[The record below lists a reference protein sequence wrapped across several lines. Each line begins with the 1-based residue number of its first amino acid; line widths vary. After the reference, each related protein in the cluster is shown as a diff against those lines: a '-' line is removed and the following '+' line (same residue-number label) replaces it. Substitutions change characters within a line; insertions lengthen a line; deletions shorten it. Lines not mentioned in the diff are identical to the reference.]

1 MTLHKKPAVYIITV
15 FIFFIMHIALF
26 AEKPKD
32 AKHAFS
38 YRGMRMSNAG
48 SLSYVTK
55 IETETEQEDMLE
67 IEIKFN
73 IPADPRTLQR
83 KHISLNGQFLP
94 AEALVTFNKS
104 GDKMKILVR
113 DSFLFDGK
121 DKQNHPFYIDLQQAK
136 SFNNVPLYHSHFDD
150 IGRNKKYKFKFLN
163 MPPQRPPKETEEM
176 KMQGDTDYGYVR
188 FEDKN

>member
-1 MTLHKKPAVYIITV
+1 MTLHKKPVYIV
-15 FIFFIMHIALF
+15 AAFVFFIMHIALF

-32 AKHAFS
+32 AKHVFS
-38 YRGMRMSNAG
+38 YRGMRMSNMEG
-48 SLSYVTK
+48 LFYVTK
-55 IETETEQEDMLE
+55 IETETEQSGMFE

-73 IPADPRTLQR
+73 ISADPRTLQK

-94 AEALVTFNKS
+94 AEALVTFNKA
-104 GDKMKILVR
+104 GDKMKILIR

-150 IGRNKKYKFKFLN
+150 IGRDKEYKFKFLD
-163 MPPQRPPKETEEM
+163 MPPQRSPKETEEM
-176 KMQGDTDYGYVR
+176 KMHGDSHYEYVR
-188 FEDKN
+188 FEEDN